1 MTIAALPW
9 PLASVYVAL
18 IIAAGL
24 VLSVIVWS
32 IFRTGQTAIR
42 SESTQRKELETLRR
56 DVDEV
61 QARVQT

>member
-1 MTIAALPW
+1 MTIAALTW

-56 DVDEV
+56 DVDEL

>member
-1 MTIAALPW
+1 MTIAALTW
-9 PLASVYVAL
+9 PVASVYVAL
-18 IIAAGL
+18 IIVAGL

-42 SESTQRKELETLRR
+42 SESRHRKELDTLRR
-56 DVDEV
+56 DVDEL